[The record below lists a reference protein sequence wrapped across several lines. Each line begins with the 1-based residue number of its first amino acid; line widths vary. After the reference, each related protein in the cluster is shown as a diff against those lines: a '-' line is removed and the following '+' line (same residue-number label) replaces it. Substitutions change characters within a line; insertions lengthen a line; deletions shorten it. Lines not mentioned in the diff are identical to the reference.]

1 MKKKLPEQKLKKLF
15 SILCLLLIVHLNAL
29 AQTHRITGRVTADD
43 NSPLIGVTVRIKGGT
58 VGVPTDVKGTYYI
71 NAKVGDVLVFSYV
84 SYQTK
89 EVTVGDNPTINVTLS
104 NSSSNLNEVVVIG
117 YGTSKRGN
125 LATSV
130 GSISSK
136 DIAIA
141 QPTTFDQAL
150 QGRVAGVMV
159 QTSSGQPGGA
169 ISVLVR
175 GLGTFGNASPLY
187 VIDGVIVPPG
197 NQSSTGGVFLGNN
210 PITDNPLSTIN
221 PSDIASIDVLKDAAA
236 IAIYGSQ
243 GSAGVVIITTKRGK
257 VGPPKINFDGYYGV
271 QKVTKQIPMLDL
283 QQYAEFLDTKAAIQ
297 GGVILPGF
305 ANPEYL
311 GAGTN
316 WENELFKS
324 SGTYSANLSVS
335 GGDARTTYLI
345 SGNYFNQD
353 GIIIGSNFKRESF
366 KVSLDNKT
374 NDWLRLGTNLTI
386 SGINENVNSSQYDVI
401 DAAYNLTP
409 DIATKNP
416 DGSISFPVGFQGSY
430 NPNPIAAAALNTN
443 QIERLQIFGNIYADI
458 LFTKDLTLHNELT
471 EWFDYGNVNQ
481 FFPSLTINTSQT
493 QSSAYVNSANN
504 KSYTFRNQL
513 TYNHTLP
520 NDFNVNVMAAHEA
533 TAGVYTYLSGGR
545 TNFVAND
552 PQGLSLGSTTSATNS
567 GGTSNNANES
577 YLGRASLNYQGKYLL
592 QASVRDDGN
601 SNFAAGHRWVTT
613 YGLAGAWDA
622 GKENFL
628 KNDIADQIKFRASY
642 GLTNNANIPQYQYGA
657 AIALQTVGLGE
668 GAQPENIANPLLQWE
683 TSKEVNLGLDLG
695 FLKDRIQFTVDA
707 FLRKTNNLL
716 QTDPLPLYSGDTGT
730 GYLGAPTV
738 NVGSIQN
745 KGLEFSLNTRN
756 ISGTHFTWSTTITAT
771 LLNTK
776 ILSLVS
782 NDAFIT
788 GIIDNGAVTATRSAV
803 GGDIGEFYGYI
814 AEGVYK
820 NGADL
825 ANSAKPAGVAVAPN
839 GTWVGDVKYKDLN
852 HDGVID
858 QNDQTYLGSPTPKV
872 QYGINNTFTYGNF
885 DMTVFFNGNYGNKI
899 LNYELVKHGD
909 PNGGANY
916 FSSVLNYA
924 RLGLVN
930 PNGSATDPNNVYVIN
945 ANTSVPA
952 IRTSGDPNTA
962 ISSNDIESGSY
973 LRLKNLQIGYKLPVA
988 WLNKW
993 KVSSLR
999 VYVSSTNLFTITKYT
1014 GLDPEVG
1021 DPLISSKGGGAEVT
1035 GIDYG
1040 HYPNPRFFTFGFNV
1054 GL

>member
-401 DAAYNLTP
+401 DAASTLRR
-409 DIATKNP
+409 
-416 DGSISFPVGFQGSY
+416 IS
-430 NPNPIAAAALNTN
+430 
-443 QIERLQIFGNIYADI
+443 
-458 LFTKDLTLHNELT
+458 
-471 EWFDYGNVNQ
+471 
-481 FFPSLTINTSQT
+481 
-493 QSSAYVNSANN
+493 
-504 KSYTFRNQL
+504 QL
-513 TYNHTLP
+513 
-520 NDFNVNVMAAHEA
+520 
-533 TAGVYTYLSGGR
+533 
-545 TNFVAND
+545 
-552 PQGLSLGSTTSATNS
+552 
-567 GGTSNNANES
+567 
-577 YLGRASLNYQGKYLL
+577 
-592 QASVRDDGN
+592 
-601 SNFAAGHRWVTT
+601 
-613 YGLAGAWDA
+613 
-622 GKENFL
+622 
-628 KNDIADQIKFRASY
+628 
-642 GLTNNANIPQYQYGA
+642 
-657 AIALQTVGLGE
+657 
-668 GAQPENIANPLLQWE
+668 
-683 TSKEVNLGLDLG
+683 
-695 FLKDRIQFTVDA
+695 RIQ
-707 FLRKTNNLL
+707 
-716 QTDPLPLYSGDTGT
+716 
-730 GYLGAPTV
+730 
-738 NVGSIQN
+738 
-745 KGLEFSLNTRN
+745 
-756 ISGTHFTWSTTITAT
+756 
-771 LLNTK
+771 
-776 ILSLVS
+776 
-782 NDAFIT
+782 
-788 GIIDNGAVTATRSAV
+788 
-803 GGDIGEFYGYI
+803 
-814 AEGVYK
+814 
-820 NGADL
+820 
-825 ANSAKPAGVAVAPN
+825 
-839 GTWVGDVKYKDLN
+839 
-852 HDGVID
+852 
-858 QNDQTYLGSPTPKV
+858 
-872 QYGINNTFTYGNF
+872 
-885 DMTVFFNGNYGNKI
+885 M
-899 LNYELVKHGD
+899 
-909 PNGGANY
+909 
-916 FSSVLNYA
+916 
-924 RLGLVN
+924 
-930 PNGSATDPNNVYVIN
+930 
-945 ANTSVPA
+945 
-952 IRTSGDPNTA
+952 
-962 ISSNDIESGSY
+962 
-973 LRLKNLQIGYKLPVA
+973 
-988 WLNKW
+988 
-993 KVSSLR
+993 
-999 VYVSSTNLFTITKYT
+999 
-1014 GLDPEVG
+1014 EV
-1021 DPLISSKGGGAEVT
+1021 
-1035 GIDYG
+1035 
-1040 HYPNPRFFTFGFNV
+1040 
-1054 GL
+1054 